1 MKSTQKPTQKR
12 TQNILL
18 ILGVIG
24 LGLLPLWIVERPTA
38 GPDGEVAIFGG
49 ADDQAK
55 NLIGEINPEYQP
67 WFESLI
73 EPASGEIAS
82 MLFALQAAIGAG
94 FIGYYIGV
102 GRTREKMRREV
113 EELQEALREADKQS
127 STKDQ

>member
-1 MKSTQKPTQKR
+1 MSSTQKPTQKR
-12 TQNILL
+12 AQNILL
-18 ILGVIG
+18 ILGVIV
-24 LGLLPLWIVERPTA
+24 LALLPLWTVERPAA

-102 GRTREKMRREV
+102 GRTREKMRREM
-113 EELQEALREADKQS
+113 EELREELRAAAEQNGKQ
-127 STKDQ
+127 DQ